1 MRAAIGSRIGSD
13 DIRSICG
20 GKGWRPVPATRRARV
35 DLTCQWSKRTTG
47 TARLQRWQR
56 RFAFLALVLCC
67 ADVASAQQ
75 PFATIVGTVT
85 DGTGLS
91 LPEVTVTATN
101 TQTQVTR
108 TVTTSAS
115 GDYSIPYL
123 PSGTYTI
130 EAERRNFR
138 ASITKDVML
147 QAAATFRVDIR
158 LELGSVVETAEV
170 SASAIGLQMD
180 TAVVG
185 TTIDS
190 RSVSELPLN
199 GRTFAQLATLVPGVA
214 AQGSTNI
221 ATNRKRGSIGTAF
234 AITANGFAD
243 VQNNFIYDG
252 VPAMD
257 LDSYNFAFS
266 PSIDA
271 ISEFRIQTNSY
282 SSAYGGAPG
291 AQVDVITKT
300 GTNTFRGTAWEF
312 NRDDALAARN
322 YFSTT
327 KDSLRRNQFGANL
340 GGPIRGNKAFFFFNW
355 ESGRQDKG
363 TAGQLLSVPPAAL
376 RTGDFSSLLASGIVI
391 TDPRTGQPF
400 PNNRIPSGRIDSNA
414 AVMMRVTPA
423 PNRSSNAL
431 GANNFVTSSF
441 NMRTTEDQY
450 VGRVNYDL
458 SPRTKLSARYLYDEL
473 TTPNESPRFGND
485 ENINTATGH
494 NLAINETHIF
504 SPTFVSNVLVGWN
517 RFTEHQVFG
526 TTNNPEYDIACGQMH
541 LPMVACDPVNYG
553 PPNIQA
559 GYSMFA
565 VRDNGPRDRLNQ
577 RWAVDVNNSLQV
589 GPHLLEFGGSASRVR
604 WTFDEVVFPR
614 GVYGFDGTQTTPLGI
629 TPTAAHRFADFLLG
643 SAHSVILSPT
653 PFDIEE
659 NSWNGNL
666 YFQDNWRLSAVTLNL
681 GLRWDLFTRPIQ
693 KQGTI
698 ANYFMN
704 NNGGLI
710 ASGKFLI
717 ADRPAGWPE
726 ALVFNDYRDFG
737 PRAGLA
743 WTPRAGT
750 VVRTGFGIYY
760 APEISNSYTNMGLN
774 APFNQFVNVVA
785 SASAPIEYGN
795 AAAIEPLF
803 TGAGALGAFGVDPHL
818 RDSRATHWN
827 VTVEQALA
835 ANLVLNVAYVGTHGS
850 RLTNR
855 WDANRAINPSLPG
868 PPIARPNV
876 GFGAISM
883 AGSIGTSDYRS
894 MQVQLVRRT
903 GSGLNVMA
911 AYTLAKAV
919 GNTDG
924 GNFGSTY
931 SANLIQDI
939 FDLDAARSIQSFD
952 IRHRL
957 STSVQYDLPS
967 FDRGSG
973 LGRQVLDGWQVN
985 AIITAQTGIGNAVNY
1000 DDDTS
1005 NTGVGS
1011 WPDMIANPV
1020 LPGSERSV
1028 QRWFN
1033 TAAFVAPPP
1042 GRFGN
1047 SPRLSFHNP
1056 GLANVDFMIDKRV
1069 PVGNGRSAVFRAEFF
1084 NLFNRT
1090 NFVDVD
1096 NSLTSP
1102 GFGSITSAADPR
1114 IIQLGVKFSF

>member
-1 MRAAIGSRIGSD
+1 
-13 DIRSICG
+13 
-20 GKGWRPVPATRRARV
+20 
-35 DLTCQWSKRTTG
+35 L
-47 TARLQRWQR
+47 
-56 RFAFLALVLCC
+56 
-67 ADVASAQQ
+67 AQQ
-75 PFATIVGTVT
+75 PFGIVVGTVT
-85 DGTGLS
+85 DATGAA
-91 LPEVTVTATN
+91 LPGARVTVTN
-101 TQTQVTR
+101 TDTQASQTVAGS
-108 TVTTSAS
+108 TT
-115 GDYSIPYL
+115 GDYAVPYL
-123 PSGTYTI
+123 VSGTYAI
-130 EAERRNFR
+130 RAEYPGFR
-138 ASITKDVML
+138 AAVISGAIVR
-147 QAAATFRVDIR
+147 AAQTVRADIR
-158 LELGSVVETAEV
+158 LELSDVTQVAEV
-170 SASAIGLQMD
+170 SATAITLQTD

-185 TTIDS
+185 TTIDAK
-190 RSVSELPLN
+190 SVSDLPLN

-271 ISEFRIQTNSY
+271 IAEFRVQTNSY

-291 AQVDVITKT
+291 AQVDVITKS
-300 GTNTFRGTAWEF
+300 GTNTFRGTVWEF

-327 KDSLRRNQFGANL
+327 KDPLRRNQFGANA
-340 GGPIRGNKAFFFFNW
+340 GGPIRRNKAFFFFNW

-363 TAGQLLSVPPAAL
+363 TAGQLLSVPPAPF

-391 TDPRTGQPF
+391 NDPRTGQPF
-400 PNNRIPSGRIDSNA
+400 PNNRIPSDRLDPNA
-414 AVMMRVTPA
+414 AVMMSVTAA

-431 GANNFVTSSF
+431 GANNFVTTSF
-441 NMRTTEDQY
+441 NMWTTEDQY

-458 SPRTKLSARYLYDEL
+458 SSRTKLSARYLYDEL
-473 TTPNESPRFGND
+473 TTPNEPPRFGND

-494 NLAINETHIF
+494 NVAVSGTHIF
-504 SPTFVSNVLVGWN
+504 SSAFVSNVLVGWN
-517 RFTEHQVFG
+517 RFAEHQVFG
-526 TTNNPEYDIACGQMH
+526 TTNNPDYDIACGQMH

-553 PPNIQA
+553 PPDIQA

-577 RWAVDVNNSLQV
+577 RWSVDVNNSSQL
-589 GPHLLEFGGSASRVR
+589 GRHWLEFGGSASRVR

-614 GVYGFDGTQTTPLGI
+614 GVYGFDGTQTAPLGT

-643 SAHSVILSPT
+643 SAHSVVLSPT
-653 PFDIEE
+653 PFNIEE

-666 YFQDNWRLSAVTLNL
+666 YFQDNWRLSSSVTLNL
-681 GLRWDLFTRPIQ
+681 GVRWDLFTRPIQ

-704 NNGGLI
+704 NNGRLI

-726 ALVFNDYRDFG
+726 ALVFNDYRDVG
-737 PRAGLA
+737 PRFGLA
-743 WTPRAGT
+743 WTPRVGT
-750 VVRTGFGIYY
+750 VTRTGFGMYY

-818 RDSRATHWN
+818 RDSRAIHWN

-835 ANLVLNVAYVGTHGS
+835 ANLLLNVAYVGTHGS
-850 RLTNR
+850 RLTNQ

-868 PPIARPNV
+868 TPIARPNV
-876 GFGAISM
+876 GFGAINM

-903 GSGLNVMA
+903 GSGINLIA

-957 STSVQYDLPS
+957 STSVQYDLPF

-973 LGRQVLDGWQVN
+973 LARHVLAGWQVD

-1000 DDDTS
+1000 DNDTS

-1020 LPGSERSV
+1020 LPRSERSV

-1056 GLANVDFMIDKRV
+1056 GLNSVDFMIGKRV
-1069 PVGNGRSAVFRAEFF
+1069 LVRHGISAVFRAEFF
-1084 NLFNRT
+1084 NLFNHT
-1090 NFVDVD
+1090 NFIDVD

-1114 IIQLGVKFSF
+1114 IIQLGIKVSF

>member
-1 MRAAIGSRIGSD
+1 MSRG
-13 DIRSICG
+13 
-20 GKGWRPVPATRRARV
+20 RV
-35 DLTCQWSKRTTG
+35 LI
-47 TARLQRWQR
+47 LL
-56 RFAFLALVLCC
+56 LALCC
-67 ADVASAQQ
+67 PGVTFAQQ
-75 PFATIVGTVT
+75 PFGIVVGAVT
-85 DGTGLS
+85 DATGAGLS
-91 LPEVTVTATN
+91 GVRVTVTN
-101 TQTQVTR
+101 SDTQTSQ
-108 TVTTSAS
+108 TVATSTT
-115 GDYSIPYL
+115 GDYAVPYL
-123 PSGTYTI
+123 VSGTYAI
-130 EAERRNFR
+130 RAEYPGFR
-138 ASITKDVML
+138 AAVISGAMIR
-147 QAAATFRVDIR
+147 AAETVRADIR
-158 LELGSVVETAEV
+158 LELAEV
-170 SASAIGLQMD
+170 SAVVEVSATTIKLQTD
-180 TAVVG
+180 TAAVG
-185 TTIDS
+185 TTIDAK
-190 RSVSELPLN
+190 SVVELPLN

-234 AITANGFAD
+234 AITANGFSD

-271 ISEFRIQTNSY
+271 ISEFRVQTNSY

-291 AQVDVITKT
+291 AQVDVITKS
-300 GTNTFRGTAWEF
+300 GTNAFRGTAWEF

-327 KDSLRRNQFGANL
+327 KDLLRRNQFGANI
-340 GGPIRGNKAFFFFNW
+340 GGPIRRNKAFFFFNW

-363 TAGQLLSVPPAAL
+363 TAGQLLSVPPAAF
-376 RTGDFSSLLASGIVI
+376 RDGDFSSALASGIVI
-391 TDPRTGQPF
+391 NDPRTGQPF
-400 PNNRIPSGRIDSNA
+400 ANNRIPSDRIDRNA
-414 AVMMRVTPA
+414 GVMMRVTPA

-441 NMRTTEDQY
+441 NLRTTEDQY
-450 VGRVNYDL
+450 VGRLDYDL
-458 SPRTKLSARYLYDEL
+458 SSRTKLSARYLYDEL

-494 NLAINETHIF
+494 NLAINGTHIF
-504 SPTFVSNVLVGWN
+504 SPTLVSNVLVGWN

-577 RWAVDVNNSLQV
+577 RWSVDVNNSSQV
-589 GPHLLEFGGSASRVR
+589 GRHLLEFGGSASRVR

-614 GVYGFDGTQTTPLGI
+614 GVYGFDGTQTAPLGT

-659 NSWNGNL
+659 NSWNGNV
-666 YFQDNWRLSAVTLNL
+666 YFQDNWRLSGAVTLNL

-726 ALVFNDYRDFG
+726 ALVFNDYRDVG
-737 PRAGLA
+737 PRFGLA

-750 VVRTGFGIYY
+750 VARTGFGMYY
-760 APEISNSYTNMGLN
+760 APEISNSYTIMGLN
-774 APFNQFVNVVA
+774 APFNQFVDVVA
-785 SASAPIEYGN
+785 SASAPIEYGS
-795 AAAIEPLF
+795 AAAIAPLF
-803 TGAGALGAFGVDPHL
+803 TGGGALGAFGVDPHL

-835 ANLVLNVAYVGTHGS
+835 ANLRLNVAYVGTHGS
-850 RLTNR
+850 RLTNQ

-868 PPIARPNV
+868 TPIARPNV
-876 GFGAISM
+876 GFGAIHM

-957 STSVQYDLPS
+957 STSVQYDLPL

-973 LGRQVLDGWQVN
+973 VGRQVLGGWQLN
-985 AIITAQTGIGNAVNY
+985 AIITAQTGIGNAVTY
-1000 DDDTS
+1000 DNDTS

-1020 LPGSERSV
+1020 LPRSERSV

-1047 SPRLSFHNP
+1047 SPRMSFHNP
-1056 GLANVDFMIDKRV
+1056 GLANVDLMIGKRV
-1069 PVGNGRSAVFRAEFF
+1069 SVGNGMSAVFRAELF
-1084 NLFNRT
+1084 NLFNHT

-1114 IIQLGVKFSF
+1114 LIQLGVKFSF